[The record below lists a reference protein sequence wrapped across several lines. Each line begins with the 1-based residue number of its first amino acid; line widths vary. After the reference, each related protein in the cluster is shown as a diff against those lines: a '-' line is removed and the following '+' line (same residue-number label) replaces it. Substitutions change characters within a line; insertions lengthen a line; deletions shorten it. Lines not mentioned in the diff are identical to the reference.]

1 MSPKE
6 KMSFRKANEKE
17 TMLINFTMA
26 EFGKDI
32 PSKILENEKILISQ
46 NRGKKVFLVSKE
58 VYQQFLHVKKNE
70 IPYFI
75 GVNIGKIE
83 KNKRFKLS
91 VEGIHEVGKHT
102 KKKVIV
108 SDKGEQ
114 FVLYGHSILK
124 KSVLRI
130 PKNLKKGS
138 NVIIVNVYGDPIGLG
153 RLHVNSEKIH
163 QLKDEDLIVI
173 NVLDMGWYLRKGG

>member
-6 KMSFRKANEKE
+6 KMSFRKANKE
-17 TMLINFTMA
+17 EVMIITSAIA
-26 EFGKDI
+26 EFGKNL
-32 PSKILENEKILISQ
+32 PLKILENEKILISK
-46 NRGKKVFLVSKE
+46 NREKKVFLVSKE
-58 VYQQFLHVKKNE
+58 VYRQFVHIKKNE
-70 IPYFI
+70 TPYFI
-75 GVNIGKIE
+75 GVNIGEIG

-91 VEGIHEVGKHT
+91 IEGIHEVGKHT

-124 KSVLRI
+124 KSVIRI

-138 NVIIVNVYGDPIGLG
+138 NVIVANVYGDPIGLG
-153 RLHVNSEKIH
+153 RLHVNSEEI
-163 QLKDEDLIVI
+163 QNLKDEDLILI
-173 NVLDMGWYLRKGG
+173 NVLDRGWYLRKGG